1 MAEAKEKKHRYFPA
15 RVLLILAGV
24 IAAVLF
30 VPPLFY
36 GVRGLGHITGTV
48 IAAVLL
54 AAGVGF
60 DRLRCAF
67 RKLAGTR
74 RGKVVIGVIAAL
86 ILLAAVTA
94 AAGTVCMVR
103 GASREPDP
111 QAVLVVL
118 GCKVR
123 GETPSMMLRE
133 RLEAALN
140 YLEEHPDA
148 ACVVSGGRGSGE
160 SISEAECMFRWL
172 TERGIAP
179 ERIYR
184 EDASTDTWENLE
196 FTQRI
201 LEEEEL
207 GTRVALCTNE
217 FHEYRAEKI
226 AGSLGLDAG
235 AVPARTSF
243 WLLPGYWVRELYGF
257 LYVLVFN

>member
-1 MAEAKEKKHRYFPA
+1 MTEVKEKKHTFFPA
-15 RVLLILAGV
+15 RVLLILAGL

-30 VPPLFY
+30 VPPLFA
-36 GVRGLGHITGTV
+36 GIRGLGHITGAV

-54 AAGVGF
+54 AAGIGF
-60 DRLRCAF
+60 GRLRHAL
-67 RKLAGTR
+67 RNLAGTR
-74 RGKVVIGVIAAL
+74 RGKAVIGVIAAL
-86 ILLAAVTA
+86 ILLAAAVA
-94 AAGTVCMVR
+94 AVGTVCMVR
-103 GASREPDP
+103 GASREPEP
-111 QAVLVVL
+111 EAVLVVL
-118 GCKVR
+118 GCRVR

-172 TERGIAP
+172 TERGVAP

-226 AGSLGLDAG
+226 AGSLGLEAG

-243 WLLPGYWVRELYGF
+243 WLLPGYWIRELYGF